1 MIRLL
6 LVALL
11 LITPLSNVGGQGP
24 LARVGW
30 LAGCWELRAPNRV
43 TLEMWMPPLGDMMLG
58 ASRTTV
64 GTATSEF
71 EQLRM
76 KTEGDRV
83 VYTSIPSGQREA
95 SFPSIL
101 LSDTALVFENTAHDF
116 PQRVGYRRVGT
127 DSVVAYIEG
136 PGRSGPRRIQFPMRR
151 ASCTSANPP
160 APSPG

>member
-1 MIRLL
+1 MKHWFA
-6 LVALL
+6 VAFGL
-11 LITPLSNVGGQGP
+11 TPLVMSAQSGP

-43 TLEMWMPPLGDMMLG
+43 TVEMWMPPLGDMMLG

-76 KTEGDRV
+76 KVEGEGI

-101 LSDTALVFENTAHDF
+101 VSDTALVFENTAHDF
-116 PQRVGYRRVGT
+116 PQRIGYRRAGT

-136 PGRSGPRRIQFPMRR
+136 PRRSGPSRVQFPMRR
-151 ASCTSANPP
+151 VSCTSTVPP
-160 APSPG
+160 PGSR